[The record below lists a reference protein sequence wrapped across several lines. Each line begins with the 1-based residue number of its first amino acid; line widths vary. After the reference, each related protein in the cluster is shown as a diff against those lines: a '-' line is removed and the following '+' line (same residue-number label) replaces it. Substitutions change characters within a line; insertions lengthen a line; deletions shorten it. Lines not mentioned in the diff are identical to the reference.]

1 MGQRIIS
8 IFLSTPS
15 DVAEERNALS
25 SLISEINDVVAFLA
39 PERNVNLKLIH
50 YETNVYPNIGSAPQD
65 VINSQI
71 PIDYDIHFG
80 VMWKRCGT
88 PTKSADSGTVEEF
101 DRALAHRE
109 KTGKP
114 TIMFY
119 FSNEEISLPTTDEEI
134 EQLRK
139 VMTFRRRLETIGLT
153 AAYPTRDEFRER
165 ARIGLLRAVADILRD
180 DMPSRELDEEA
191 VASPA
196 LNENLGA
203 LARQYDQVRLEMQPG
218 SRRTRRMTTILE
230 DMKAEAPA
238 AQGSL
243 AFLMSDSSAGHR
255 LAAIALLQVFPSRQH
270 VPWLTDRLDPELE
283 TPFIGYQAAMALLQ
297 AVRSLPSADCE
308 LLKSEIA
315 RSHELASRNPHDPPR
330 IAALEYAL
338 QELKVK
344 CG

>member
-1 MGQRIIS
+1 MAQRIIT

-15 DVAEERNALS
+15 DVAEERGALS

-39 PERNVNLKLIH
+39 PERNVSLKLIH

-65 VINSQI
+65 VINTQI

-80 VMWKRCGT
+80 VMWRRCGT

-119 FSNEEISLPTTDEEI
+119 FSNEEITLPTSDDEI

-153 AAYPTRDEFRER
+153 AAYPTRAEFRER
-165 ARIGLLRAVADILRD
+165 ARIGLLRAVADILRND
-180 DMPSRELDEEA
+180 LPRRDQSDELTAGPALDETLA
-191 VASPA
+191 
-196 LNENLGA
+196 A
-203 LARQYDQVRLEMQPG
+203 LAKQYDKIREDMQPG
-218 SRRTRRMTTILE
+218 SSRTRRMTAILE
-230 DMKAEAPA
+230 DMKAEAPT

-243 AFLMSDSSAGHR
+243 ADLMSHGSPGHR
-255 LAAIALLQVFPSRQH
+255 LAAIAVLQVFPSRQQL
-270 VPWLTDRLDPELE
+270 PWLADRLDPELE
-283 TPFIGYQAAMALLQ
+283 KPFIGYQAAMALLQ
-297 AVRSLPSADCE
+297 AVRSLPSSDCE
-308 LLKSEIA
+308 MLKSEVSRA
-315 RSHELASRNPHDPPR
+315 HELASRNPHDPPR

-338 QELKVK
+338 RELKVK